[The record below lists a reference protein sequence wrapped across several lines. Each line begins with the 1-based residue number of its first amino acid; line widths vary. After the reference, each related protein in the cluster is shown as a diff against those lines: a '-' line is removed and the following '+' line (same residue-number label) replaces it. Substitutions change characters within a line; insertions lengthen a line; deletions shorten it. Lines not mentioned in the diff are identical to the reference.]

1 MKRSLTVLIA
11 ALTAAASAQQPAP
24 PAGQPQTFKS
34 GVQTVEVDV
43 RVFDKSGQFVTN
55 LKADDFEVIEDGVPQ
70 KVQTAFFVGGP
81 GGQGAG
87 EPRDPANARDPAALP
102 TPRLPGSPSARQTWI
117 FVFDLNHLT
126 PGNGFDRA
134 RKAVED
140 FIAERW
146 KEGDL
151 AGVVA
156 GSKMVNNRLTSVRRE
171 LADAVKSV
179 KPRAE
184 LRSRKQEMTQEWPPL
199 LDEFE
204 VMQIAAEDREAINR
218 ATIRATSD
226 GRYIASGKGG
236 VPPDLE
242 VREKARR
249 LSRDIVRMTT
259 ETMASL
265 NALASGLARM
275 PGPKTVVFLS
285 EGFVTQQMEATLR
298 NVVGQTARAGARI
311 YAIDVRGLNRNRS
324 NLVEQGAAIDE
335 AGPYSRFDAGADA
348 TNSLAV
354 DTGGL
359 MIRNENNIGRALE
372 RIAADSGQYYVLGYS
387 PANTNFDGKYRQ
399 IDVRVKRPDVRV
411 RARKGYLALEPAKM
425 LTAGSPGAG
434 EPGGRGA
441 GVGAE
446 ARSPKAAEP
455 AGPGAGVP
463 EEPEKPAVTVTG
475 TIATPPKDTPAAG
488 TVRLRPDAEKQ
499 VETLAKGATMSA
511 GDFARKGWDAYQK
524 GDVESA
530 LTAFTEAAAQP
541 DTRPWVLYA
550 LGLSNAAVGRPAD
563 AAAAWEQVRTAAPEF
578 EAVYIDLAD
587 AYLQMAEASK
597 ALAVL
602 RDAEK
607 RWPGDTE
614 VLNAIG
620 VIHVRRGA
628 LDDAIS
634 AFGKAIEAAPA
645 DPLGYFN
652 RGKAYE
658 LRFVRGQRYVSSQRE
673 WVSSEPDR
681 DKAEENYKKC
691 IELGGPYAT
700 EAKEALS
707 RLMWSKK

>member
-1 MKRSLTVLIA
+1 MKRTTALLILLLA
-11 ALTAAASAQQPAP
+11 GAAAARQSEQ
-24 PAGQPQTFKS
+24 QPQTFKS

-43 RVFDKSGQFVTN
+43 RVFDKGGRFVTG
-55 LKADDFEVIEDGVPQ
+55 LAPEDFEVVEEGVPQ
-70 KVQTAFFVGGP
+70 KVHTAFFVGGT
-81 GGQGAG
+81 AG
-87 EPRDPANARDPAALP
+87 RGVVEPSEPATTP
-102 TPRLPGSPSARQTWI
+102 TAVTPSSPRLPASPSARQTWI

-140 FIAERW
+140 FLKDRW

-156 GSKMVNNRLTSVRRE
+156 GSKMVNNRLTSVKQE
-171 LADAVKSV
+171 LVDAVKSV
-179 KPRAE
+179 KPLSE
-184 LRSRKQEMTQEWPPL
+184 LRSRRQDMTQEWPPL

-204 VMQIAAEDREAINR
+204 VMQITNEDREAINR

-226 GRYIASGKGG
+226 GRYVASDKAG

-259 ETMASL
+259 ETMSSL

-275 PGPKTVVFLS
+275 PGPKTVVLLS
-285 EGFVTQQMEATLR
+285 EGFVAQQMETTLR
-298 NVVGQTARAGARI
+298 SVVGQTARAGARI

-324 NLVEQGAAIDE
+324 NIVEQGAAIDE
-335 AGPYSRFDAGADA
+335 AGSFSQFDAGADG

-354 DTGGL
+354 DTGGM

-372 RIAADSGQYYVLGYS
+372 RIATDSGQYYVLGYS
-387 PANTNFDGKYRQ
+387 PANANFDGKYRQ
-399 IDVRVKRPDVRV
+399 IEVRVKRPDVRV
-411 RARKGYLALEPAKM
+411 RARRGYLAIEPAKM
-425 LTAGSPGAG
+425 LIPQPIKAEKS
-434 EPGGRGA
+434 EPTER
-441 GVGAE
+441 AE
-446 ARSPKAAEP
+446 KSEKSEPPPAAET
-455 AGPGAGVP
+455 AP
-463 EEPEKPAVTVTG
+463 ETPAVTATG
-475 TIATPPKDTPAAG
+475 VAVSAPPKEAAAAG
-488 TVRLRPDAEKQ
+488 SVRLRPDAEKQ
-499 VETLAKGATMSA
+499 VEMLAQGATRSA
-511 GDFARKGWDAYQK
+511 GHLANKGWDAYQR
-524 GDVESA
+524 GDAESA

-541 DTRPWVLYA
+541 DARPWILYA
-550 LGLSNAAVGRPAD
+550 LGLSNAALGRAAD
-563 AAAAWEQVRTAAPEF
+563 AAAAWERVRSAAPEF

-587 AYLQMAEASK
+587 AYLQLAEASK

-614 VLNAIG
+614 ILNAIG

-628 LDDAIS
+628 LDDAIA

-658 LRFVRGQRYVSSQRE
+658 MRFVRGQRYVSSQRE

-681 DKAEENYKKC
+681 HKAEENYKKC
-691 IELGGPYAT
+691 IELGGPYAS

-707 RLMWSKK
+707 RLLWSKK